1 MTQEDILHIK
11 EDGLNAPLEEERGN
25 YGHKGPFWYFTTHGV
40 QPGSIPNDVHIIEI
54 RDGVNNKGTKGTF
67 VALDGVLTAEELK
80 YYDMKEMS
88 PRFMENES
96 LNESSF
102 TRDTFKVKDGDSEI
116 VISYEW
122 DKDNTWHTTVGEFKD
137 GFQVG
142 ALWFNKYYPTEEQAK
157 NSFNR
162 QKYLLKKLYPESV
175 KAKTIKEDLTNS
187 EDIKIKIR
195 PISGVHSD
203 GFNVYIYNKDKL
215 IDEKDY
221 RYGYNATSL
230 RDWADAKRPFV
241 KDIVEKIAK
250 EYNLTL
256 DDIEYIDGRYIFD
269 NSVYSGEKFKHEFM
283 SESLKENGYKNG
295 DRYYGGLPSE
305 SSYSDYADFMDSR
318 QNRMEKFIKENNIK
332 VYKRMRDP
340 GTSLPIFTRYSG
352 KINGHSFIF
361 DYVDEFFSDYC
372 RRLVIDGK
380 EVDKYKSDL
389 WKTNQVDLFTVQ
401 DILES
406 PEKLSKIVFK
416 NPSDESLKESEE
428 NDGHYTR
435 ALKFVAEKIKEKM
448 KEYGF
453 DSFEDMQ
460 YRFGWEDIKS
470 YIADYLY
477 EYKKDDISLYSTGE
491 ITDSI
496 TTLSWRW
503 VKNTLLKLLNSKDVT
518 LHEKLENYQV
528 LSTSDIDLSDNVD
541 DEGIDLYYKQWKKL
555 QKELAPKE
563 RNLYIL
569 VVDDYDVPSP
579 HYYSVAKLDKQTKD
593 YLIYDVNGVKVGF
606 TDKGTESP
614 WLWFASEEDAN
625 KYVDAMNAENESLNM
640 KSNKKD
646 LREAMR
652 YWFTFDDGTEIPAEN
667 EEQAIELYA
676 RLWKNRRPKQV
687 RSKEELDKIAQ
698 SLYDK
703 RNDEGFYDFNDEE
716 LAILW
721 SMCVLRKDGTGGR
734 AYDDEIYDT
743 INLLPHKQSI
753 FDRAEE
759 IVDEEEKSFLTK
771 EQNDKLDKAIS
782 DVVKATEQPKKTLK
796 ESPDDEIKIFMN
808 TWANY
813 NENGADISQY
823 GFENMAD
830 GWLSIDDAI
839 EFAEKYADDE
849 PFINDTDN
857 VPAGFDINEYSSIDV
872 LNDLKKYE
880 ELSSYDKEAL
890 SAIMEATGDDF
901 ESAKEILDSGDYTFY
916 KGIDNFTDLA
926 YEIID
931 ELGGLEEALGDR
943 VSNYIDE
950 DAMRRAYEWDI
961 RDSMRDDAE
970 NAVEEDHYGELTT
983 DDFDNLPKEVELD
996 IELSDY
1002 DDEDEL
1008 NDAIR
1013 DEIAYNLDLDFDVDD
1028 LETAIESF
1036 DIETTE
1042 DGKTIAKNI
1051 VYNFETYDKDAE
1063 IEDWIDNNIDSYL
1076 DSIIEEEIYLAE
1088 KGEVDLSDY
1097 FDYEAYGRDLSYD
1110 GTFTIVDGGIIELY

>member
-11 EDGLNAPLEEERGN
+11 EDGLNAP
-25 YGHKGPFWYFTTHGV
+25 
-40 QPGSIPNDVHIIEI
+40 
-54 RDGVNNKGTKGTF
+54 
-67 VALDGVLTAEELK
+67 
-80 YYDMKEMS
+80 
-88 PRFMENES
+88 ENES
-96 LNESSF
+96 LKESKELDRQLFVSLVKLGDEPYEGYSILNDGNFVKRIYANSDEDAIKQFRKYINKNESLDTDLSDIELINKF
-102 TRDTFKVKDGDSEI
+102 DFENKRINGLPGFVSIKNFINALNKIGKDKFKCRVSTFGKNISYKDIIDDWYAIKKNGWVITRD
-116 VISYEW
+116 W
-122 DKDNTWHTTVGEFKD
+122 DKSLPD
-137 GFQVG
+137 GK
-142 ALWFNKYYPTEEQAK
+142 FNEVYVCE
-157 NSFNR
+157 
-162 QKYLLKKLYPESV
+162 
-175 KAKTIKEDLTNS
+175 
-187 EDIKIKIR
+187 KIK
-195 PISGVHSD
+195 
-203 GFNVYIYNKDKL
+203 N
-215 IDEKDY
+215 
-221 RYGYNATSL
+221 
-230 RDWADAKRPFV
+230 
-241 KDIVEKIAK
+241 
-250 EYNLTL
+250 
-256 DDIEYIDGRYIFD
+256 
-269 NSVYSGEKFKHEFM
+269 
-283 SESLKENGYKNG
+283 
-295 DRYYGGLPSE
+295 
-305 SSYSDYADFMDSR
+305 
-318 QNRMEKFIKENNIK
+318 
-332 VYKRMRDP
+332 
-340 GTSLPIFTRYSG
+340 
-352 KINGHSFIF
+352 
-361 DYVDEFFSDYC
+361 
-372 RRLVIDGK
+372 
-380 EVDKYKSDL
+380 
-389 WKTNQVDLFTVQ
+389 
-401 DILES
+401 
-406 PEKLSKIVFK
+406 
-416 NPSDESLKESEE
+416 ESLKESEE
-428 NDGHYTR
+428 NEGHYTR

-448 KEYGF
+448 KEYDF

-460 YRFGWEDIKS
+460 YRFGWETIKS
-470 YIADYLY
+470 YIADYLF
-477 EYKKDDISLYSTGE
+477 EYKKDNISLYSTGE

-518 LHEKLENYQV
+518 LHEKLENYQT

-541 DEGIDLYYKQWKKL
+541 DEGIDLYYKQWRKL

-569 VVDDYDVPSP
+569 VVDDYEVPSP

-625 KYVDAMNAENESLNM
+625 KYVDIMNAENESLNEAFEDRIVEKEKISNVKDVSSPGDWSASGYVYTFDYNGDTYYVHIDSYPSYYDISRLINRTKKKEYVFDRNNREHWRKQFFTNAFSIDEFVNDKEHWADIQQKTRDRSDHLSDSLNI

-667 EEQAIELYA
+667 EEQAIELYS

-703 RNDEGFYDFNDEE
+703 NDEIGFYDFNDEE

-721 SMCVLRKDGTGGR
+721 SMCMLKKDGTGGR
-734 AYDDEIYDT
+734 AYDDEVYDT
-743 INLLPHKQSI
+743 INLLPHKQRI

-759 IVDEEEKSFLTK
+759 IVDEEEKSFSK
-771 EQNDKLDKAIS
+771 NESVDDKS
-782 DVVKATEQPKKTLK
+782 VKQPKKTLK

-857 VPAGFDINEYSSIDV
+857 VPAGFDINEYSSVDV
-872 LNDLKKYE
+872 LNDLKEYE

-901 ESAKEILDSGDYTFY
+901 VSAKEILDSGDYTFY

-931 ELGGLEEALGDR
+931 ELGGLEAALGDR

-970 NAVEEDHYGELTT
+970 NAVEEEHYGELTT

-1036 DIETTE
+1036 ETETTE

-1063 IEDWIDNNIDSYL
+1063 IEDWIDDNIDSYL
-1076 DSIIEEEIYLAE
+1076 DSIIEEDIYLAE
-1088 KGEVDLSDY
+1088 KGELDLSDY
-1097 FDYEAYGRDLSYD
+1097 FDYEAYGRDLSFD

>member
-40 QPGSIPNDVHIIEI
+40 QPGSVPNDVHIIEI

-88 PRFMENES
+88 PRFTKDDS

-116 VISYEW
+116 VVSYEW

-162 QKYLLKKLYPESV
+162 QKYLLKKLYPE
-175 KAKTIKEDLTNS
+175 KTIKED
-187 EDIKIKIR
+187 
-195 PISGVHSD
+195 
-203 GFNVYIYNKDKL
+203 
-215 IDEKDY
+215 
-221 RYGYNATSL
+221 
-230 RDWADAKRPFV
+230 
-241 KDIVEKIAK
+241 
-250 EYNLTL
+250 
-256 DDIEYIDGRYIFD
+256 
-269 NSVYSGEKFKHEFM
+269 
-283 SESLKENGYKNG
+283 
-295 DRYYGGLPSE
+295 
-305 SSYSDYADFMDSR
+305 
-318 QNRMEKFIKENNIK
+318 
-332 VYKRMRDP
+332 
-340 GTSLPIFTRYSG
+340 
-352 KINGHSFIF
+352 
-361 DYVDEFFSDYC
+361 
-372 RRLVIDGK
+372 
-380 EVDKYKSDL
+380 
-389 WKTNQVDLFTVQ
+389 
-401 DILES
+401 
-406 PEKLSKIVFK
+406 
-416 NPSDESLKESEE
+416 
-428 NDGHYTR
+428 
-435 ALKFVAEKIKEKM
+435 
-448 KEYGF
+448 
-453 DSFEDMQ
+453 
-460 YRFGWEDIKS
+460 
-470 YIADYLY
+470 
-477 EYKKDDISLYSTGE
+477 
-491 ITDSI
+491 
-496 TTLSWRW
+496 
-503 VKNTLLKLLNSKDVT
+503 
-518 LHEKLENYQV
+518 YQV

-541 DEGIDLYYKQWKKL
+541 DEGIDLYYKQWRKL

-625 KYVDAMNAENESLNM
+625 KYVDIMNAENESLNEAFEDRIVEKEKISNVKDVSSPGDWSASGYVYTFDYNGDTYYVHINRDPSYYDISRLINRTKKKEYVFDRNNREHWRKQFFTNAFSIDEFVNDKEHWADIQQKTRDRSDHLSDSLNI
-640 KSNKKD
+640 KSNRKD

-667 EEQAIELYA
+667 EEQAIELYS

-703 RNDEGFYDFNDEE
+703 NDEIGFYDFNDEE

-734 AYDDEIYDT
+734 AYDDEVYDT
-743 INLLPHKQSI
+743 ISLLPHKQRI

-782 DVVKATEQPKKTLK
+782 DVVKTTEQPKKALK

-857 VPAGFDINEYSSIDV
+857 VPAGFDINEYSSVDV
-872 LNDLKKYE
+872 LNDLKEYE
-880 ELSSYDKEAL
+880 ELDSYDKEAL

-901 ESAKEILDSGDYTFY
+901 ESAKEILDSGDWRFY

-1036 DIETTE
+1036 ETETTE

-1063 IEDWIDNNIDSYL
+1063 IEDWIDDNIDSYL
-1076 DSIIEEEIYLAE
+1076 DSIIEEDIYLAE
-1088 KGEVDLSDY
+1088 KGELDLSDY
-1097 FDYEAYGRDLSYD
+1097 FDYEAYGRDLSFD

>member
-54 RDGVNNKGTKGTF
+54 RDGVNNKGTKRTF

-116 VISYEW
+116 VVSYEW
-122 DKDNTWHTTVGEFKD
+122 DNDNTWHTTVGEFKD

-175 KAKTIKEDLTNS
+175 KAKTIKED
-187 EDIKIKIR
+187 
-195 PISGVHSD
+195 
-203 GFNVYIYNKDKL
+203 
-215 IDEKDY
+215 
-221 RYGYNATSL
+221 
-230 RDWADAKRPFV
+230 
-241 KDIVEKIAK
+241 
-250 EYNLTL
+250 
-256 DDIEYIDGRYIFD
+256 
-269 NSVYSGEKFKHEFM
+269 
-283 SESLKENGYKNG
+283 
-295 DRYYGGLPSE
+295 
-305 SSYSDYADFMDSR
+305 
-318 QNRMEKFIKENNIK
+318 
-332 VYKRMRDP
+332 
-340 GTSLPIFTRYSG
+340 
-352 KINGHSFIF
+352 
-361 DYVDEFFSDYC
+361 
-372 RRLVIDGK
+372 
-380 EVDKYKSDL
+380 
-389 WKTNQVDLFTVQ
+389 
-401 DILES
+401 
-406 PEKLSKIVFK
+406 
-416 NPSDESLKESEE
+416 
-428 NDGHYTR
+428 
-435 ALKFVAEKIKEKM
+435 
-448 KEYGF
+448 
-453 DSFEDMQ
+453 
-460 YRFGWEDIKS
+460 
-470 YIADYLY
+470 
-477 EYKKDDISLYSTGE
+477 
-491 ITDSI
+491 
-496 TTLSWRW
+496 
-503 VKNTLLKLLNSKDVT
+503 
-518 LHEKLENYQV
+518 YQV

-541 DEGIDLYYKQWKKL
+541 DEGIDLYYKQWRKL

-569 VVDDYDVPSP
+569 VVDDYDVPTP
-579 HYYSVAKLDKQTKD
+579 HYYSIAKLDKQTKD

-625 KYVDAMNAENESLNM
+625 KYVDTMNADNESLNI

-646 LREAMR
+646 LREAMK

-703 RNDEGFYDFNDEE
+703 RDDEGFYDFNDEE

-721 SMCVLRKDGTGGR
+721 SMCVIRKDGTGGR
-734 AYDDEIYDT
+734 AYDDEVYDT

-759 IVDEEEKSFLTK
+759 IVDEEEKSFSK
-771 EQNDKLDKAIS
+771 NESVDESAKQS
-782 DVVKATEQPKKTLK
+782 KKTLK

-857 VPAGFDINEYSSIDV
+857 VPAGFDINEYSSVDV

-901 ESAKEILDSGDYTFY
+901 VSAKEILDSGDYTFY

-1036 DIETTE
+1036 DVETTE

-1097 FDYEAYGRDLSYD
+1097 FDYEAYGRDLSFD